1 MNFYIDQNFLT
12 DLEYNIPI
20 RQKNVNQHL
29 DPREV
34 SYTKQ
39 IHNINELYN
48 QQKVFED
55 HKKFL
60 GIEKAHIMFYD
71 LSKIFDSN
79 SDQFF

>member
-1 MNFYIDQNFLT
+1 VILEESDFVGNHVVKGMNEKMNFYIDQNFLT

-39 IHNINELYN
+39 I
-48 QQKVFED
+48 
-55 HKKFL
+55 
-60 GIEKAHIMFYD
+60 
-71 LSKIFDSN
+71 
-79 SDQFF
+79 